1 MEERENRIPETEAPE
16 TNELEIKAPGAAE
29 PESPVVPA
37 GGPEDE
43 EKKRREQTRG
53 FLYIAAGGYLMY
65 IAYKIMRDI
74 REGVSAAGS
83 NRALFIAF
91 AVVFAVAGLGIILM
105 GARKLKK

>member
-1 MEERENRIPETEAPE
+1 MEEREMEKRESEVPETAEQ
-16 TNELEIKAPGAAE
+16 GQAE

>member
-1 MEERENRIPETEAPE
+1 MEEREMEKRESEVPETAEQ
-16 TNELEIKAPGAAE
+16 GQAA
-29 PESPVVPA
+29 PESPVVTA